1 MNPAIPI
8 TAEQR
13 KRDEEQINLLSI
25 FHFVMAGLFLL
36 GIVFIGLHYAFM
48 HMIFSRPEL
57 WKTGNPPPIS
67 FADFKTLFAII
78 YTIVGV
84 FLVLACLLNVLS
96 GVFMR
101 QREHKTFS
109 LIVAAVDCLQI
120 PLGTALGVFT
130 FVVLLRESVR
140 QVYEPA
146 SPEVSG

>member
-36 GIVFIGLHYAFM
+36 GVAFIGLHYAFM
-48 HMIFSRPEL
+48 HMVFSRPEL
-57 WKTGNPPPIS
+57 WKSQNPPPFS
-67 FADFKTLFAII
+67 PADFKTLFAII
-78 YTIVGV
+78 YSIVGV
-84 FLVLACLLNVLS
+84 FVVIACLLNVLS

-101 QREHKTFS
+101 QRKHKTFS
-109 LIVAAVDCLQI
+109 LVVAALDCLQI

-130 FVVLLRESVR
+130 FVVLLRDSVR
-140 QVYEPA
+140 QLYE
-146 SPEVSG
+146 SG